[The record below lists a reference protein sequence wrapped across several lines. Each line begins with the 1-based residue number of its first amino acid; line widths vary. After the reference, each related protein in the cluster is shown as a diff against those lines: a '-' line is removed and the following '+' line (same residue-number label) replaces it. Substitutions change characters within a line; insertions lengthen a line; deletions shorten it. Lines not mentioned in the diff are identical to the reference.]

1 MMKIVHTA
9 DWHLGKLVQGVYMT
23 EDQRYALERFIE
35 EMKEERPDVII
46 IAGDIYD
53 RGIPPV
59 EAVDLF
65 DEVLTALAYDL
76 RIPVLAI
83 AGNHDSPTRL
93 QFGRSFMR
101 GGRYFVSGSLD
112 DELEPVILEDEYGAV
127 HFHLIPYVDP
137 SIARLAYDDETIN
150 THDDAMRAII
160 ERLTPTLDEQARH
173 VAVSHA
179 FVTKTGEEDDT
190 MRSDSERPLSIGGAE
205 YVSSERFKAFHYT
218 ALGHLHQAHHIGDET
233 IRYSGSLL
241 KYSLSEQ
248 HHQKGYLVVELDGV
262 GNCTIEK
269 RSFHI
274 RRDVRSV
281 EGYLADLLK
290 EERSEDYMFVTLL
303 DEETVLQPME
313 KIREVFPNA
322 MHVERK
328 LFYRPTEGAL
338 EYVQAEKMTDT
349 ELFTA
354 FFSNIA
360 DEEPTETMLALF
372 ERLNDRVLKEER
384 ER

>member
-1 MMKIVHTA
+1 MKIVHTA

-35 EMKEERPDVII
+35 EMKEESPDAII

-53 RGIPPV
+53 RGIPPI

-112 DELEPVILEDEYGAV
+112 DELEPVILEDEYGPV

-137 SIARLAYDDETIN
+137 SIARLAYDDDTIK

-160 ERLTPTLDEQARH
+160 ERLEPTLDKRARH

-179 FVTKTGEEDDT
+179 FVTKTGEADDSMT
-190 MRSDSERPLSIGGAE
+190 SDSERPLSIGGAE

-248 HHQKGYLVVELDGV
+248 HHQKSYLVVELEEE
-262 GNCTIEK
+262 GNCTVEK
-269 RSFHI
+269 RPFHI

-290 EERSEDYMFVTLL
+290 EERSEDYVFVTLL

-328 LFYRPTEGAL
+328 LFYRPTEGAI

-360 DEEPTETMLALF
+360 DEQPTETMLALF